1 VLAKRLI
8 LIFSALLSMSFA
20 NDINLDK
27 LIKEAKKTNKHIL
40 VYLHISGCPYC
51 NKMEEFT
58 FDDDTVSEAIEKD
71 FIFVNI
77 NVKNKGLVS
86 FDDFKG
92 SKLDFSKRISD
103 SMYPSSL
110 FFDKKGELVYE
121 EIGYRDEDK
130 FLKTLKLV
138 STKDYNNIE

>member
-1 VLAKRLI
+1 
-8 LIFSALLSMSFA
+8 MSFA